1 MSFSTFSLRGQ
12 LFDELWH
19 QVEGRPVAELK
30 AREGEKN
37 PLLRLIR
44 SEGLKRE
51 FPLIVATLKAFSEGR
66 VRVEEGEVLSATGEA
81 IGGSDL
87 TQEINEAV
95 IRRA

>member
-1 MSFSTFSLRGQ
+1 M
-12 LFDELWH
+12 FDELWH
-19 QVEGRPVAELK
+19 QVAGRPVAELK
-30 AREGEKN
+30 AREGERN
-37 PLLRLIR
+37 PLFRLIR

-66 VRVEEGEVLSATGEA
+66 VRLEEGKVLSAIGEVIA
-81 IGGSDL
+81 GYDL